1 MKTVIRLQ
9 HVPPSTNNLFVNV
22 RGKGRVKSERY
33 RTWLQAAGWDLA
45 RFNHNQ
51 RWNEPVYLTIVIG
64 KLRAGSDLSNRVKA
78 IEDLL
83 VTHKIIPGDSVEWV
97 KGINVF
103 TAPIPFDGVEI
114 SITAADPVTVQARRA
129 A

>member
-51 RWNEPVYLTIVIG
+51 RWNEPVYLTIAIG
-64 KLRAGSDLSNRVKA
+64 NLRANADVSNRVKA

-83 VTHKIIPGDSVEWV
+83 VVHKIIPGDSIQWV
-97 KGINVF
+97 KGVNVYL
-103 TAPIPFDGVEI
+103 AQEPFDGVEI
-114 SITAADPVTVQARRA
+114 AITPATPEQMQRRA

>member
-9 HVPPSTNNLFVNV
+9 HIPPSTNNLFVNV
-22 RGKGRVKSERY
+22 RGRGRVKSERY
-33 RTWLQAAGWDLA
+33 RTWIQAAGWDLA
-45 RFNHNQ
+45 SFNHNQ
-51 RWNEPVYLTIVIG
+51 RWTEPVYLTIAIG
-64 KLRAGSDLSNRVKA
+64 KLRANADVSNRVKA

-83 VTHKIIPGDSVEWV
+83 VAHKIIPGDSVEWV
-97 KGINVF
+97 KGVNVF
-103 TAPIPFDGVEI
+103 MAPIPFDGVEI